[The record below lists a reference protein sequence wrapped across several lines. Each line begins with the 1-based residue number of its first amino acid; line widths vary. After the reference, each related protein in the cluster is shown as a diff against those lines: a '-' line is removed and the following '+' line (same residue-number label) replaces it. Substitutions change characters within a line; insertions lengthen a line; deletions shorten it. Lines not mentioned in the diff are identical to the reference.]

1 MQLLKTGKV
10 PYRPSEKK
18 ALMPAEQAV
27 AMTWC
32 SISHEMKYCLGTDL
46 TPSKK
51 VASAW
56 AEYEQTKEGVKYLAY
71 LTPQIMNVKAM

>member
-1 MQLLKTGKV
+1 MLWINKGAESIFWECYKIQLSL
-10 PYRPSEKK
+10 
-18 ALMPAEQAV
+18 QN
-27 AMTWC
+27 
-32 SISHEMKYCLGTDL
+32 
-46 TPSKK
+46 KK